1 MQRGWS
7 LDEYSKSLQS
17 DSFSEFLMKAVE
29 IYPDGPVSAIF
40 RPYLEQCKEVGR
52 QENLKEDLLRIL
64 NLAGE
69 RLIPEVV
76 ASAKII
82 SVEIDASVRM
92 AATAP
97 KAILEKV
104 METEKNLCGRWGYA
118 NIPSKLIGPKNTC
131 LSPYIDL
138 GQVKKEV
145 FTKDF
150 LDLSGDN
157 EILINNKVIT
167 NNKRK
172 NRIVGLAIL
181 EVVRS
186 YDFKDKDV
194 LDIRCTDGA
203 YCFYAES
210 QGAKKVV
217 GINRDNSEIQSRLKS
232 TLNSKVT
239 FLKNGFY
246 GLEQEINQKFDVV
259 MCFNLL
265 QTSRYPFLLMRT
277 LSRLMKEDG
286 ELILEC
292 DYLNGFDSIPILF
305 CPLGSESPVSSTS
318 CTFFN
323 KLGLVNALTSFGFHS
338 FEFKKE
344 VKIPVAKTREYWQFD
359 ISGKGDLHAIESA
372 AGSLV
377 MTCKWNPKITDQD
390 KRYLTDLVPGTYIM
404 DGWDAG
410 LIQDNFPE
418 QLTNE
423 EIVSR
428 NRAQTASLSE
438 AYHFSELK
446 HQEFRSAVIDR
457 DNAISDMHSELSKY
471 SVELENIRQTLIERT
486 FLLEQTTTA
495 LDLANKEL
503 DTRTQELV
511 ENRQDLASR
520 SELLEQTTT
529 ALDLANKE
537 LDTRTQ
543 ELVENRQD
551 LASRSKLLD
560 DSNLALSKVTDEL
573 ILLRDLLFE
582 RTQMLEVLLAEKK
595 SI

>member
-1 MQRGWS
+1 
-7 LDEYSKSLQS
+7 
-17 DSFSEFLMKAVE
+17 
-29 IYPDGPVSAIF
+29 
-40 RPYLEQCKEVGR
+40 
-52 QENLKEDLLRIL
+52 
-64 NLAGE
+64 
-69 RLIPEVV
+69 
-76 ASAKII
+76 
-82 SVEIDASVRM
+82 
-92 AATAP
+92 
-97 KAILEKV
+97 
-104 METEKNLCGRWGYA
+104 
-118 NIPSKLIGPKNTC
+118 
-131 LSPYIDL
+131 
-138 GQVKKEV
+138 
-145 FTKDF
+145 
-150 LDLSGDN
+150 
-157 EILINNKVIT
+157 
-167 NNKRK
+167 
-172 NRIVGLAIL
+172 
-181 EVVRS
+181 
-186 YDFKDKDV
+186 
-194 LDIRCTDGA
+194 
-203 YCFYAES
+203 
-210 QGAKKVV
+210 
-217 GINRDNSEIQSRLKS
+217 
-232 TLNSKVT
+232 
-239 FLKNGFY
+239 
-246 GLEQEINQKFDVV
+246 
-259 MCFNLL
+259 
-265 QTSRYPFLLMRT
+265 
-277 LSRLMKEDG
+277 
-286 ELILEC
+286 
-292 DYLNGFDSIPILF
+292 
-305 CPLGSESPVSSTS
+305 
-318 CTFFN
+318 
-323 KLGLVNALTSFGFHS
+323 
-338 FEFKKE
+338 
-344 VKIPVAKTREYWQFD
+344 
-359 ISGKGDLHAIESA
+359 
-372 AGSLV
+372 